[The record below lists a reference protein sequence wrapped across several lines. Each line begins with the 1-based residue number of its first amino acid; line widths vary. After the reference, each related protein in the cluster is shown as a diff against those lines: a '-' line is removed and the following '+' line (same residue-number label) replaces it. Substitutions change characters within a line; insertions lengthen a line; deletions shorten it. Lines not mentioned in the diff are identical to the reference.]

1 MSAHF
6 RTQLK
11 IIVTMYIGYAAMM
24 VCRQMVTILSPAML
38 ADPTLDLTKTN
49 IGDFFAYGTLG
60 ALVGKIIW
68 GPLTDRI
75 GGRTTFL
82 LGIGLTAML
91 VTAFGMSANVMAF
104 TAFSFLL
111 YCTKSSGWPGMTKL
125 VANWVHPNQ
134 YGRAWAILSTS
145 SRASVVVGTLFF
157 GWLLG
162 QMHWRSVAYISAGVA
177 IVILI
182 ICYFFLSDKPKD
194 PDFIEFDNKNT
205 ANAEKQ
211 KEAAQAMEN
220 LRNHPLKDS
229 TLTQGLMN
237 FATSHRVWLIVVVMM
252 VLTCMMAFLDF
263 TSIYLMEVYQ
273 LTPAKAAMTSSVFPL
288 GSLCGL
294 LLSVAFYDR
303 FSKHGIRNV
312 LTITMLVALGCVLT
326 LQYLPTFGLGEDLNF
341 NIARLCIFLFGL
353 SISPAYYIPMSVF
366 SIEYGGPHSA
376 TLVCILDAFGF
387 AASATFGFVGGR
399 LADSAGGWDSFMNL
413 LVIIILTATLSVWA
427 FMHGEYRASKT

>member
-1 MSAHF
+1 
-6 RTQLK
+6 
-11 IIVTMYIGYAAMM
+11 MYIGYAAMM

-145 SRASVVVGTLFF
+145 SRASVVVATLFF

-220 LRNHPLKDS
+220 LRNHPLKD
-229 TLTQGLMN
+229 
-237 FATSHRVWLIVVVMM
+237 
-252 VLTCMMAFLDF
+252 
-263 TSIYLMEVYQ
+263 
-273 LTPAKAAMTSSVFPL
+273 
-288 GSLCGL
+288 
-294 LLSVAFYDR
+294 
-303 FSKHGIRNV
+303 
-312 LTITMLVALGCVLT
+312 
-326 LQYLPTFGLGEDLNF
+326 
-341 NIARLCIFLFGL
+341 
-353 SISPAYYIPMSVF
+353 
-366 SIEYGGPHSA
+366 
-376 TLVCILDAFGF
+376 
-387 AASATFGFVGGR
+387 
-399 LADSAGGWDSFMNL
+399 
-413 LVIIILTATLSVWA
+413 
-427 FMHGEYRASKT
+427 